1 MPRAI
6 ILNTAAIVGATGGT
20 FGDSFAALSGDNLSV
35 ANFDT
40 GGARILEAWAIDSDS
55 VAEIRWFYTRQDSTH
70 DQSYGMRYNIP
81 ALTLGGA
88 ATNAAFTLLPGL
100 ITVPLFRSDTPVIQA
115 TSTAADDLVL
125 SWVTEYDDLPGS
137 QAVFATWD
145 QVQSMRK
152 STLGLRC
159 SPTAGT
165 VGVYGAARAL
175 NADDAG
181 RLHSDTYYAILGCT
195 SQLLC
200 TTIALT
206 GPAWGGY
213 KVGFPLGAP
222 DLKSDSWFV
231 DQSIKWGKPLIP
243 VFNSNDASGINVYA
257 VNGEASTVPVLD
269 FLLYEL
275 TGPVS

>member
-6 ILNTAAIVGATGGT
+6 ILNSAAKVATTGGT
-20 FGDSFAALSGDNLSV
+20 WGDTLAACSGDNASV

-40 GGARILEAWAIDSDS
+40 GGARILEAWACDSDS

-70 DQSYGMRYNIP
+70 DQSYGMRFNIP

-88 ATNAAFTLLPGL
+88 GTNSAFPLLPGR
-100 ITVPLFRSDTPVIQA
+100 ITVPLYKSDTPTIQA
-115 TSTAADDLVL
+115 TTTASDDIVL
-125 SWVTEYDDLPGS
+125 TWITEYDDLPGS
-137 QAVFATWD
+137 SAVFATWD
-145 QVQSMRK
+145 QVQSLRK

-159 SPTAGT
+159 APVAGT

-181 RLHSDTYYAILGCT
+181 RLHSDTYYAILGAT
-195 SQLLC
+195 SQLVC

-213 KVGFPLGAP
+213 KIGFPLGATN
-222 DLKSDSWFV
+222 LNSDSWFV
-231 DQSIKWGKPLIP
+231 DQSEKWAKPLIP
-243 VFNSNDASGINVYA
+243 VFNSNDAAGINVYA
-257 VNGEASTVPVLD
+257 LDTEASTTPLVD